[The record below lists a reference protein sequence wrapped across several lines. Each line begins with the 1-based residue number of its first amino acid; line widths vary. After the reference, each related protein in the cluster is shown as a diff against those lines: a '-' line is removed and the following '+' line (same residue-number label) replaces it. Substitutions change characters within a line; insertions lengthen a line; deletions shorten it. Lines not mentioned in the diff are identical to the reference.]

1 MLVDLSKTE
10 QGIMDSIRES
20 EKYKAGDF
28 QMKYVEFSAELRR
41 LVDAAKVYILDNYQ
55 KVEDYS
61 ELHLM
66 LRAANQEKTCYFG
79 QKRDFDDSKNISP
92 TFRKIM
98 EEIDAQTIEIKT
110 FDKAVFDWTDGDFSV
125 VFNGVDYN
133 WIDANSI
140 IDIADYIESRLKTK

>member
-1 MLVDLSKTE
+1 MLVDLLKTE
-10 QGIMDSIRES
+10 QEIMDSIRES

-28 QMKYVEFSAELRR
+28 QMKYVELSAGLRR
-41 LVDAAKVYILDNYQ
+41 LVDATKVYILDNYQ

-66 LRAANQEKTCYFG
+66 LRAANHDKTCYFG
-79 QKRDFDDSKNISP
+79 QKRKLGEDQKISP

-98 EEIDAQTIEIKT
+98 EEVDAQTIEIKT

-125 VFNGVDYN
+125 VFNGVNYN
-133 WIDANSI
+133 WIDSNSI
-140 IDIADYIESRLKTK
+140 VDIAAYIEKKLTEK